1 MTTWIM
7 IYKDI
12 SLWCLRPGWRCS
24 VRGWRLRWTTS
35 SQPSQW
41 RVVSVASR
49 KTLCCSAV
57 PGQTPSTTASVPA
70 GTTVRARWRCA
81 GTAYDW
87 PAPGGRW
94 PATTPSAVPGALSIG
109 GRDTEEDGLAGG
121 HCGWHRGTGRVGHHG
136 VEEQLYK
143 DHCWYHY
150 STGGNASRNWTAG

>member
-1 MTTWIM
+1 M
-7 IYKDI
+7 Y
-12 SLWCLRPGWRCS
+12 LWCFCPGWRCS

>member
-1 MTTWIM
+1 MFLPRLEVQCEGVEAEINH
-7 IYKDI
+7 IFPAFSVESSECGLQKD
-12 SLWCLRPGWRCS
+12 
-24 VRGWRLRWTTS
+24 RLLFS
-35 SQPSQW
+35 
-41 RVVSVASR
+41 
-49 KTLCCSAV
+49 
-57 PGQTPSTTASVPA
+57 
-70 GTTVRARWRCA
+70 CA
-81 GTAYDW
+81 GANTKYHRLCPCRDYRKGQVALCRDCLWLW

-94 PATTPSAVPGALSIG
+94 PATPPSALAIPGALSIG